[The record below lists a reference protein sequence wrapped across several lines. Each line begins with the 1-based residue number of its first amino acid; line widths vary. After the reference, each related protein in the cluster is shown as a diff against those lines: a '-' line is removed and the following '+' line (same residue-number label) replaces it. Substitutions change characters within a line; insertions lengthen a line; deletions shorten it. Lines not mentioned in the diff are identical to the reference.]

1 MVTKTKNVRVYKG
14 PKQTVLDLP
23 IGEPGNGFNVLLKAG
38 KREWTVEQLIL
49 QPKWKPLFR
58 DWVPEKANV
67 RLGRFQPN

>member
-1 MVTKTKNVRVYKG
+1 
-14 PKQTVLDLP
+14 LP

-58 DWVPEKANV
+58 DWVLEKANV